1 MKYAG
6 LCVEI
11 ATGQGIRQ
19 WSAIPYQ
26 EEEEEVVVEVAK
38 MNSSYL
44 LSLSS
49 LLLALLLLLIF
60 IIPRLRRTICL
71 APVLPL
77 TNKTILAGFSPKI
90 RITIKTK
97 EDPTN
102 SKGRTTKKTKKK
114 IRTRHNVPSAR
125 LLATRYFLLFLLLF
139 ILPFPLFPAKFSFIF
154 PFPFL
159 LHSSPSPLLP
169 LFILSYMS

>member
-1 MKYAG
+1 M
-6 LCVEI
+6 
-11 ATGQGIRQ
+11 
-19 WSAIPYQ
+19 
-26 EEEEEVVVEVAK
+26 VEVAK

-97 EDPTN
+97 EDPTT
-102 SKGRTTKKTKKK
+102 SKGRTTKTTKT

-159 LHSSPSPLLP
+159 LHSSPSPSLSLPLLLPLLLP

>member
-60 IIPRLRRTICL
+60 IIHRLRRTICL

-97 EDPTN
+97 EDPTT
-102 SKGRTTKKTKKK
+102 SKGRTTKTTKT

-125 LLATRYFLLFLLLF
+125 LLATRY
-139 ILPFPLFPAKFSFIF
+139 LPPLPPSVYSSFG
-154 PFPFL
+154 
-159 LHSSPSPLLP
+159 SCW
-169 LFILSYMS
+169 